1 MLPLGQRQSKPEGK
15 GTCRCHLHRPA
26 EDTEWGG
33 ECCGETGETQ
43 RKACCQGQL
52 HQGGNM
58 RAEAQRICKSSQER
72 MRLGSGPKIL
82 VPGSF
87 TSERDEENVL

>member
-1 MLPLGQRQSKPEGK
+1 
-15 GTCRCHLHRPA
+15 
-26 EDTEWGG
+26 
-33 ECCGETGETQ
+33 
-43 RKACCQGQL
+43 
-52 HQGGNM
+52 M